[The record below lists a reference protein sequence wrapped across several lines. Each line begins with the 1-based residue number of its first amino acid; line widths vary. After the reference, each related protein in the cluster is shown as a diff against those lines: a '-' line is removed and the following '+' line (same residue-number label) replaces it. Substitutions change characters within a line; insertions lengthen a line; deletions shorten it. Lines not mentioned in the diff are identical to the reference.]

1 MREQINILKYGFLF
15 FLIVVGVVSIFYEEL
30 SFINAIN
37 TLSIPIFA
45 FSLSILLV
53 KANQYARQEILKK
66 ITNQNKTVENLHN
79 NIIQE
84 EEKIKGIEYK
94 NKQELE
100 KQLSLMYK
108 KSLISNKELTFYY
121 KFFFTIDLFTRIF
134 NIIAMLSFSGCL
146 LSLTGI
152 VKINTNFA
160 WVNIF
165 SLVLV
170 FFDFFVFEDL
180 VKKSFNKKI
189 EKISEKAAKTVAKDM
204 QNNEE

>member
-15 FLIVVGVVSIFYEEL
+15 FLIVVGVVSIFYKEL

-94 NKQELE
+94 NKQGLE
-100 KQLSLMYK
+100 KQLNLMYK

-180 VKKSFNKKI
+180 IKKSFNKKI
-189 EKISEKAAKTVAKDM
+189 EKISEQATKTVAKDM

>member
-15 FLIVVGVVSIFYEEL
+15 FLIVVGVVSIFYKEL

-53 KANQYARQEILKK
+53 KANQYVRQEILKK
-66 ITNQNKTVENLHN
+66 ITNQNKIVENLHN

-180 VKKSFNKKI
+180 IKKSFNKKI
-189 EKISEKAAKTVAKDM
+189 EKISEKATKTVAKDM

>member
-30 SFINAIN
+30 SFVNAIN

-66 ITNQNKTVENLHN
+66 ITNQNKIVENLHN

-100 KQLSLMYK
+100 KKLSLMYE
-108 KSLISNKELTFYY
+108 KSLISSKELTFYY

-180 VKKSFNKKI
+180 IKKSFNKKI
-189 EKISEKAAKTVAKDM
+189 EKISKKATKTVAKDM